1 MSTLGVCS
9 FGFLDVVFLFKFGLM
24 LFVWFGH
31 FSFRVFAPRLFPP
44 RPSFLE
50 LRSMVPARFG
60 RTGQLGLPSCLFGHT
75 SSFGWGGWCFPSC
88 RCCSFVAYFCRGVA
102 RTSAALPSALLAARP
117 CCFLASGLGASRRA
131 RFSRRMPCFW
141 QLWFFLFWVCF
152 GLVFFWF
159 Q

>member
-1 MSTLGVCS
+1 
-9 FGFLDVVFLFKFGLM
+9 M

-50 LRSMVPARFG
+50 LRPMVPARFG

-102 RTSAALPSALLAARP
+102 LSLLRCLLLCLLLARAASLLLGWVLPAARVSRVG
-117 CCFLASGLGASRRA
+117 CRVFGSCGFSCFGFVLVWCFLVSVMS
-131 RFSRRMPCFW
+131 
-141 QLWFFLFWVCF
+141 
-152 GLVFFWF
+152 VFMSISTTAF
-159 Q
+159 QSPV

>member
-60 RTGQLGLPSCLFGHT
+60 RTASGFNILLQLGN
-75 SSFGWGGWCFPSC
+75 SFSN
-88 RCCSFVAYFCRGVA
+88 
-102 RTSAALPSALLAARP
+102 TKL
-117 CCFLASGLGASRRA
+117 
-131 RFSRRMPCFW
+131 MI
-141 QLWFFLFWVCF
+141 
-152 GLVFFWF
+152 
-159 Q
+159 